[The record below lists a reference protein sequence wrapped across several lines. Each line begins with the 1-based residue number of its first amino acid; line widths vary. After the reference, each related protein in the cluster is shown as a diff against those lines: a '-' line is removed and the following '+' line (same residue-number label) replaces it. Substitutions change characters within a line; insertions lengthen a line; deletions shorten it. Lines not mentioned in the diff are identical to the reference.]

1 VRRRKDRLTI
11 PSLSQAVEREREL
24 GATMR
29 TYDAQYAELQDIIR
43 SLPKRET
50 HAVMVPCTKFAMFEG
65 ELAGGDDVL
74 VGVGAEYLVE
84 RSAEGACAI
93 IERRRDLLRSKMRD
107 AEHNALALE
116 SRLRAADALELSVGG
131 ASSLETI
138 LENETLEEDGRARID
153 RRADGSVE
161 ITEIYEAH
169 DEEIASISTLAP
181 SAENER
187 VNADEAQGDLADFI
201 ARLEAMELSESGIP
215 TSSRSFVEEEELG
228 DIEDDEGSDVD
239 LEEDGGEPPTIECPE
254 DFPRYERWKAKREA
268 KDKEL
273 QAAVEEARARAE
285 QERLLME
292 AEIRRKH
299 PPLKD
304 AVIERKPGEGR
315 ASSSENVDVNRKLSR
330 YQMKKLG
337 LIE

>member
-1 VRRRKDRLTI
+1 
-11 PSLSQAVEREREL
+11 
-24 GATMR
+24 MR

-65 ELAGGDDVL
+65 ELAGGEDVL
-74 VGVGAEYLVE
+74 VGVGADYLVE
-84 RSAEGACAI
+84 RSAEDACAI
-93 IERRRDLLRSKMRD
+93 IERRRDLLRAKMRD
-107 AEHNALALE
+107 AEHNALAME
-116 SRLRAADALELSVGG
+116 SRLRAAEALELSGG
-131 ASSLETI
+131 GVSPLETI
-138 LENETLEEDGRARID
+138 REDQTLEEDGRARID

-161 ITEIYEAH
+161 ITEIYEAG

-187 VNADEAQGDLADFI
+187 VNAGEAQGDLADFI
-201 ARLEAMELSESGIP
+201 ARLEAMEMNETGAH
-215 TSSRSFVEEEELG
+215 TSSKSFAQEDEFG
-228 DIEDDEGSDVD
+228 DLDDDEGSDMD

-268 KDKEL
+268 KDKQL
-273 QAAVEEARARAE
+273 RAAAEEARARAE
-285 QERLLME
+285 EEKLRME
-292 AEIRRKH
+292 AEIRRRH

-304 AVIERKPGEGR
+304 VVMERKPGEGS

-337 LIE
+337 LME

>member
-1 VRRRKDRLTI
+1 
-11 PSLSQAVEREREL
+11 
-24 GATMR
+24 MR

-74 VGVGAEYLVE
+74 VGVGADYLVE

-93 IERRRDLLRSKMRD
+93 IERRRDLLRAKMRD
-107 AEHNALALE
+107 AEHNALAME
-116 SRLRAADALELSVGG
+116 SRLRAAEVLELSGGG

-138 LENETLEEDGRARID
+138 REANTLEEDGRARID

-161 ITEIYEAH
+161 ITEIYEAG
-169 DEEIASISTLAP
+169 DEEIASISSLAP
-181 SAENER
+181 STENVR
-187 VNADEAQGDLADFI
+187 VNAGEARGDLADFI
-201 ARLEAMELSESGIP
+201 ARLEAMEISETGTHIAS
-215 TSSRSFVEEEELG
+215 TSFAE
-228 DIEDDEGSDVD
+228 EDDFDDDEDSDVD

-273 QAAVEEARARAE
+273 RAAAEQVRARAE
-285 QERLLME
+285 EEKLRME

-304 AVIERKPGEGR
+304 VVTERKPGEGGP
-315 ASSSENVDVNRKLSR
+315 SSSENVDVNRKLSR

-337 LIE
+337 LME